1 MMDQEVISRIDQ
13 MTNFEGKRT
22 ILYRFYEDRE
32 DIASNLL
39 RPWKGE
45 VSNAIDVSSELVRLI
60 EEIYK
65 EALYEDDEYTEI
77 QAEEALKSSKYNSY
91 LTKVSQLELVD
102 LNFSSFN
109 EGLCFYLN
117 VYQCMYIH

>member
-13 MTNFEGKRT
+13 LTTFDGKRQV
-22 ILYRFYEDRE
+22 LYRFYEDRE

-39 RPWKGE
+39 RPWKGD
-45 VSNAIDVSSELVRLI
+45 VSNAVEVSSELVKLV

-65 EALYEDDEYTEI
+65 EALYEEDEYTEI
-77 QAEEALKSSKYNSY
+77 RAEEALKSSKYNSY
-91 LTKVSQLELVD
+91 LTKISQLELVD
-102 LNFSSFN
+102 LNFKTFN